1 MVTGRVF
8 TPDDAPQLIG
18 SAPPWLAALE
28 HASAAAALDRPIL
41 IVGERGSGKELVAA
55 RVHFLSPRWNSDYLK
70 VNCAA
75 LSEEL
80 LDSELFGHEPG
91 AFTGAQKRHIGRFER
106 GDGGTLFL
114 DEIASASLRA
124 QEKIL
129 RVIEYG
135 EFERVGGDRVLAT
148 DVRVVAAANVDLPR
162 RAAQGDFR
170 ADLLDRLA
178 FDVVTLPPLRARRE
192 DIPLLA
198 DHFGRRMAAT
208 LGAEQFAGF
217 SPEALDQLLA
227 HPWPGNVR
235 ELKNVAERAA
245 YRAIAADSSG
255 ATPIM
260 AVTLDPFESPWRP
273 GATVHNTPRADG
285 SGPNAADHAPQ
296 SEPAAAMEPEH
307 RGPRGPSAH
316 ASERHPAPPSDPTA
330 SFTTRVAE
338 LEIRLLE
345 DALSACGG
353 HQGRAAE
360 RLGLTY
366 HQFRGLMRKHSL
378 PSARAAPPS
387 GSPSR
392 TG

>member
-1 MVTGRVF
+1 MR

-18 SAPPWLAALE
+18 RAPAWLAALE

-55 RVHFLSPRWNSDYLK
+55 RVHFLSPRWNGDYLK

-135 EFERVGGDRVLAT
+135 EFERVGGDRVLMT
-148 DVRVVAAANVDLPR
+148 DVRVVAAANVDLPS
-162 RAAQGDFR
+162 RAAQGEFR

-198 DHFGRRMAAT
+198 EHFGRRMAVT
-208 LGAEQFAGF
+208 LGAEHFGGF
-217 SPEALDQLLA
+217 TPDAVAQLLA

-245 YRAIAADSSG
+245 YRAISGDPSG
-255 ATPIM
+255 ATPIE
-260 AVTLDPFESPWRP
+260 AVTLDPFDSPWRP
-273 GATVHNTPRADG
+273 GAALTAAPQRLSPEADDDA
-285 SGPNAADHAPQ
+285 SPNAADAPT
-296 SEPAAAMEPEH
+296 SLPAH
-307 RGPRGPSAH
+307 T
-316 ASERHPAPPSDPTA
+316 APPADAEALQSGETFPDC
-330 SFTTRVAE
+330 VAR
-338 LEIRLLE
+338 LEIRLVQE
-345 DALSACGG
+345 ALAACGG
-353 HQGRAAE
+353 HQGRAAK

-366 HQFRGLMRKHSL
+366 HQFRGVLRKHGLSR
-378 PSARAAPPS
+378 SAVPPATDQTAAAE
-387 GSPSR
+387 
-392 TG
+392 